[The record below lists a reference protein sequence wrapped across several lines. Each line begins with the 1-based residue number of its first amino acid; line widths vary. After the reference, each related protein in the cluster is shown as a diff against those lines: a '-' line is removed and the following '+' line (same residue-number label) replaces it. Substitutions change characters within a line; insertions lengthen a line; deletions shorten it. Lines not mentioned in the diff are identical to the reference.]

1 MLNASKVLSNGLKA
15 RLMRMTNGDMI
26 RSLCDGQL
34 AKFFDRVSPCDV
46 CSQRSL
52 EPCDKRK
59 CVELMKKWLKEEFSN
74 EWIKTMIND

>member
-1 MLNASKVLSNGLKA
+1 
-15 RLMRMTNGDMI
+15 MTNGDMI

-34 AKFFDRVSPCDV
+34 ARLLNVVSPCDV
-46 CSQRSL
+46 CSKRSL

-59 CVELMKKWLKEEFSN
+59 CVELMERWLKEEVSN